1 MILAMAVKSRPEPAR
16 SILTALLEVVSEHG
30 LERATVREVAA
41 SAGVSIGTV
50 QHYFPTKDAMVV
62 GAFTEVV
69 ERIRRRVNAVPLTA
83 DVESDLRAVLGEL
96 LPVDAR
102 RRTEARIQL
111 AFAARAAV
119 SPALATLQR
128 EVLDD
133 VRASV
138 ASAFRRRWGPDD
150 APRSRDAAAA
160 ALALVDGLAM
170 HAVSAGDQYDG
181 DSLRRP
187 LDLVLASI
195 LS

>member
-1 MILAMAVKSRPEPAR
+1 MAVKSRPDPAR
-16 SILTALLEVVSEHG
+16 SIVDALLDVVAEHG

-41 SAGVSIGTV
+41 TAGVAIGTV

-69 ERIRRRVNAVPLTA
+69 ARIRRRVDAVPLSD

-102 RRTEARIQL
+102 RQTEARIQL

-119 SPALATLQR
+119 SPTLAALQR

-133 VRASV
+133 VRASL
-138 ASAFRRRWGPDD
+138 ALAFERRSGRRD
-150 APRSRDAAAA
+150 PRRGHDAAAA

-170 HAVSAGDQYDG
+170 HAVSAGGQTDVDA
-181 DSLRRP
+181 LRRP
-187 LDLVLASI
+187 LDLMLAA
-195 LS
+195 LLT